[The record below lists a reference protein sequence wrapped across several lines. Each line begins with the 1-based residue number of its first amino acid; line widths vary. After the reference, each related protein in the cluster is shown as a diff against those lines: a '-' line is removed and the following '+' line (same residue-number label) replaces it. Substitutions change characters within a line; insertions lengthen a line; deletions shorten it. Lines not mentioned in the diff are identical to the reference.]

1 MHKGQ
6 RQSDLQHLVLLGGG
20 HAQVSVLKDLA
31 MHPLPGLR
39 ITLISRDILTPYS
52 GMLPGYIEGC
62 YRSDEIT
69 IDLSHLARHAGARLI
84 HAEVSKID
92 PDARTITIPGR
103 PPLHYD
109 LLSINIGSTPDPE
122 AIAGAAAHATP
133 IKPISTLLDRFDAML
148 KRSEGQHI
156 AIIGGGAAGVETALA
171 LEYRLQGIKGSRISI
186 YHRGPRLVP
195 EYPLSAAR
203 YLAAVCGER
212 GIDVHCGVAV
222 DQIAAD
228 HLILGDGSTAAVDH
242 ALIVTAGSAP
252 GWLAETGLDLDEN
265 GFIAVRPTLQS
276 TSHED
281 VFATGDIANLG
292 FDPRPKAGVFAVRG
306 GKPLARNIR
315 RRLLG
320 QKLENWQ
327 PQKNYLALIGTGGG
341 AAVAVRGGLSLPT
354 SRAAWWLKEWID
366 RAFITK
372 FSDLPEMPVPPPAL
386 LARDI
391 DNDGDPALADM
402 RCLGCGA
409 KAGYGTLHD
418 ALSEA
423 GRLIRQKHPE
433 SRPFNAI
440 TSDSSEITLD
450 GAKIIQS
457 VDAISALVDDPFVL
471 GMIAARHAMSDL
483 FASNADPKAALA
495 IITLPSARRQLQQD
509 DISQLMTGAMLA
521 LHEDGAVLTGGH
533 TSEGETMQIGFAI
546 SGTPH
551 EGNTTLPKEG
561 DVLILTKPLGSG
573 VIMAAHGQG
582 MRQAN
587 GQIRANAIATMA
599 QSSGHAAR
607 MIRKYGNL
615 PMTDVTGFGL
625 ARHTLSLL
633 SRGDSDL
640 SATFNHAALPLMA
653 GAQSLIDLG
662 VRSSL
667 HAMNSKAA
675 PVIMETSDSDVIY
688 HDPQTGGGLLVAV
701 TPADAERLLA
711 DLTGAGISAASVGRI
726 NADGAHQIRVQD

>member
-1 MHKGQ
+1 
-6 RQSDLQHLVLLGGG
+6 
-20 HAQVSVLKDLA
+20 

-84 HAEVSKID
+84 HAEVSGID
-92 PDARTITIPGR
+92 PAAKTITIPGR

-109 LLSINIGSTPDPE
+109 LLSVNIGSTPDPD
-122 AIAGAAAHATP
+122 AIAGAAVHATP

-171 LEYRLQGIKGSRISI
+171 LEYRLRGGNGTRISI

-203 YLAAVCGER
+203 HLAAQCGQR
-212 GIDVHCGVAV
+212 RIDVHCGAAV
-222 DQIAAD
+222 DEITAD
-228 HLILGDGSTAAVDH
+228 HLILGDGSTAPVDH

-281 VFATGDIANLG
+281 VFATGDIASLG

-315 RRLLG
+315 RKLLG
-320 QKLENWQ
+320 QKLEHWQ
-327 PQKNYLALIGTGGG
+327 PQKNYLALIGIGGG
-341 AAVAVRGGLSLPT
+341 RAIPVRGGLSLPPSQT
-354 SRAAWWLKEWID
+354 AWRLKEWID

-372 FSDLPEMPVPPPAL
+372 FSDLPEMPAPPPAL
-386 LARDI
+386 LAKDM
-391 DNDGDPALADM
+391 DDDSDPALADM

-418 ALSEA
+418 ALTEA
-423 GRLIRQKHPE
+423 GQLVSQQYPD
-433 SRPFNAI
+433 SNPFDAI
-440 TSDSSEITLD
+440 TSDSSEISLN

-457 VDAISALVDDPFVL
+457 VDAISALVDDPFML

-483 FASNADPKAALA
+483 FASNAEPKAALA
-495 IITLPSARRQLQQD
+495 IITLPSARTQLQQD

-521 LHEDGAVLTGGH
+521 LHEDGASLTGGH

-546 SGTPH
+546 SGIATA
-551 EGNTTLPKEG
+551 GSVTRPKKG

-573 VIMAAHGQG
+573 IIMAAHGQG

-587 GQIRANAIATMA
+587 GHIRAEAIANMA
-599 QSSGHAAR
+599 QSNGPAAR
-607 MIRKYGNL
+607 IIRAYGNL

-633 SRGDSDL
+633 SRGGDDL
-640 SATFNHAALPLMA
+640 SVTFSHTALPLLT
-653 GAQSLIDLG
+653 GVERLIDLG
-662 VRSSL
+662 ARSSL
-667 HAMNSKAA
+667 HGMNSRAA
-675 PVIMETSDSDVIY
+675 PVIMETGGSDVIY

-701 TPADAERLLA
+701 APADADGLLA
-711 DLTGAGISAASVGRI
+711 DLTGAGLIAAAIGRI
-726 NADGAHQIRVQD
+726 DADGAHQIRVQD

>member
-31 MHPLPGLR
+31 MQPLPGLR

-92 PDARTITIPGR
+92 PDAKTITIPER

-109 LLSINIGSTPDPE
+109 LLSINIGSTPDPD
-122 AIAGAAAHATP
+122 AIAGAAAYATP

-171 LEYRLQGIKGSRISI
+171 LEYRLRGIKGSRISI

-195 EYPLSAAR
+195 EYPLAAAR
-203 YLAAVCGER
+203 HLAALCGQR

-222 DQIAAD
+222 DEIAAD

-252 GWLAETGLDLDEN
+252 GWLTETGLDLDDD

-281 VFATGDIANLG
+281 VFATGDIASLG

-320 QKLENWQ
+320 QTLENWQ

-341 AAVAVRGGLSLPT
+341 QAVAVRGGFSLPS
-354 SRAAWWLKEWID
+354 SRAAWRLKEWID
-366 RAFITK
+366 RAFIDK
-372 FSDLPEMPVPPPAL
+372 FSDLPQMPAPPPAL
-386 LARDI
+386 LARDM
-391 DNDGDPALADM
+391 DDAGDPALADM

-418 ALSEA
+418 ALTEA
-423 GRLIRQKHPE
+423 GQLIRQKYPD
-433 SRPFNAI
+433 SDPFDAI
-440 TSDSSEITLD
+440 TSDSSEITLN

-457 VDAISALVDDPFVL
+457 VDAISALVDDPFML

-483 FASNADPKAALA
+483 FASNGDPKAALA
-495 IITLPSARRQLQQD
+495 IITLPSARIQLQQD

-521 LHEDGAVLTGGH
+521 LHEDGASLTGGH

-546 SGTPH
+546 TGIPH
-551 EGNTTLPKEG
+551 EGKQLLPKKD

-573 VIMAAHGQG
+573 IIMAAHGQG

-587 GQIRANAIATMA
+587 GQIRANAIAAMA
-599 QSSGHAAR
+599 QSNGHASRILKA
-607 MIRKYGNL
+607 YGNL

-633 SRGDSDL
+633 SRGGDDL
-640 SATFNHAALPLMA
+640 SATFSHSALPLLA
-653 GAQSLIDLG
+653 GTQRLIDLG
-662 VRSSL
+662 AKSSL
-667 HAMNSKAA
+667 HTMNSKAA
-675 PVIMETSDSDVIY
+675 PVIMETGGSDVIY

-701 TPADAERLLA
+701 PPADAKRLLA
-711 DLTGAGISAASVGRI
+711 DLTGAGIIAASVGRI
-726 NADGAHQIRVQD
+726 DADGAHQIRVQD